1 MADFSDFKENMD
13 FKMNLLDDNFLLLAK
28 DLETFQRVSR
38 KMNTS
43 IGELQMVQKD
53 VLLGKKNSNCLSC
66 TKGPAG
72 LESQQHVL
80 GKDGQLYVSD
90 LNKPLTPSD
99 FSNAGGHQL
108 KIDDANATDQGTLV
122 LENS

>member
-1 MADFSDFKENMD
+1 MVKIRQEYDVGTLRRQIREKAPMADFSDFKENMD

-72 LESQQHVL
+72 LESQ
-80 GKDGQLYVSD
+80 
-90 LNKPLTPSD
+90 
-99 FSNAGGHQL
+99 
-108 KIDDANATDQGTLV
+108 
-122 LENS
+122 